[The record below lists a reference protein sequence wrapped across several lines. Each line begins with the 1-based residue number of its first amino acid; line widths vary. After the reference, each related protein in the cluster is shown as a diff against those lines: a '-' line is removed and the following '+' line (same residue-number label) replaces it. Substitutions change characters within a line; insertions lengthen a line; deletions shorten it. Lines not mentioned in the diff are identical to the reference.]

1 MKIYFAKKFA
11 DPKEKIK
18 FVSAETQNLIIFFAS
33 EESSKVSPNTS
44 KKFQFRVWKSN
55 FARCLTAF
63 LELIGV
69 GVEQA

>member
-11 DPKEKIK
+11 DPKEKMK

-33 EESSKVSPNTS
+33 ESSKVSPNTS
-44 KKFQFRVWKSN
+44 KKLQFRVWKSN
-55 FARCLTAF
+55 FARCLTAL